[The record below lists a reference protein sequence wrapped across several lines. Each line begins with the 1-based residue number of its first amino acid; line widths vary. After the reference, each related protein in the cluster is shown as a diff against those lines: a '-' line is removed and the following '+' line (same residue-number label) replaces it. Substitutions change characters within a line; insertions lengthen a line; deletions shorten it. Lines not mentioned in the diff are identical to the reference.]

1 MGLTNQKLSKKLMSD
16 NDIIEAYN
24 DPNVTIYFREGD
36 EEPLNPVINFSLEI
50 LLDAT
55 CHGFEFFAFS
65 N

>member
-1 MGLTNQKLSKKLMSD
+1 MELTNQKLSKKLLSD

-36 EEPLNPVINFSLEI
+36 EEPLNPVTNFSLET